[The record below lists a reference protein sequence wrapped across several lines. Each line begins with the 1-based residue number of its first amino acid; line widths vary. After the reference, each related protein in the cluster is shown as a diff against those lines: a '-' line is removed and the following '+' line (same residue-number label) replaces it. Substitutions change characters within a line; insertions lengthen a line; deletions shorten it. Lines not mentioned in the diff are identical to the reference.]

1 MYKVLWID
9 DQHQDDEM
17 IQFVIDAENNG
28 LILEGYASF
37 EEGFEILERNIE
49 QFDVILLD
57 GLFYEK
63 KDQAKGTE
71 NVYGLGESINK
82 INQLKR
88 KKVFPWFVLSGKDK
102 FTKGDNDLLKANK
115 VRCYDKTNPSNVEE
129 LLKTMRNAAKEQSEA
144 ELKYKYSDLLEV
156 ASDSFLGSDK
166 FSRLFSLI
174 KQVENKETINRTEDM
189 LTPLRKF
196 IENIFDKLYEIG
208 IIPKAVI
215 ADIKKSKM
223 SSLFLANKHSDY
235 EHHEEFIPLLISE
248 NIHRLLNITNDGS
261 HDYNDSQFKVD
272 SYMKNKGDDNLYR
285 SSVYLLF
292 DILLWFKEFYKNN
305 QDLELNKLK
314 WRTKTI
320 SIESDS
326 ADNWISGTLIRIA
339 ENGFGTFK
347 PDSGNYELSILPKD
361 VNRYE
366 LKLYDKIEVTTKPS
380 PDGEKTFIDKIRKD

>member
-82 INQLKR
+82 INELKR

-115 VRCYDKTNPSNVEE
+115 VRCYDKTNPSDVEE

>member
-17 IQFVIDAENNG
+17 IQFLIDAENNG

-82 INQLKR
+82 INELKR

-115 VRCYDKTNPSNVEE
+115 VRCYDKTNPSDVEE
-129 LLKTMRNAAKEQSEA
+129 LLKTMRNAAKEQTEA

-196 IENIFDKLYEIG
+196 IENIFDKLSEIG

-223 SSLFLANKHSDY
+223 SSLFLANKHSEY

-366 LKLYDKIEVTTKPS
+366 LKLDDKIEVTTKPS

>member
-17 IQFVIDAENNG
+17 IQFLIEAENNG

-82 INQLKR
+82 INELKR

-115 VRCYDKTNPSNVEE
+115 VRCYDKTNPSDVEE
-129 LLKTMRNAAKEQSEA
+129 LLKTMRNAAKEQTEA

-196 IENIFDKLYEIG
+196 IENIFDKLSEIG

-223 SSLFLANKHSDY
+223 SSLFLANKHSEY

-366 LKLYDKIEVTTKPS
+366 LKLDDKIEVTTKPS